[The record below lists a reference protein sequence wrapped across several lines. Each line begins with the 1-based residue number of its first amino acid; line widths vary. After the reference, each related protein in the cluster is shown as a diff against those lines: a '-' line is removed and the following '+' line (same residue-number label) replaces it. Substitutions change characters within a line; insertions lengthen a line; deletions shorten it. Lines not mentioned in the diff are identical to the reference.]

1 MKKIIL
7 FLIFIILNINLI
19 NAISI
24 YPLEINSSTEKLF
37 ITNLYNEEIELK
49 INSKILNLNDKY
61 YIDVNETLEIDI
73 NVKKSF
79 RSINEDYIEII
90 FNENNLN
97 YFIEI
102 PIELRSQRRTFPI
115 LIISS
120 IIVGISVV
128 FILKK
133 FWIHLKKYLKVL
145 LMEEIK

>member
-7 FLIFIILNINLI
+7 FFIFIFIFLNITLI
-19 NAISI
+19 NAVSI
-24 YPLEINSSTEKLF
+24 YPLEINSSTEKIF
-37 ITNLYNEEIELK
+37 ITNLYNEEIELN
-49 INSKILNLNDKY
+49 INSKILNLKDKFV
-61 YIDVNETLEIDI
+61 IDVNETLEIDI

-120 IIVGISVV
+120 IIVGISVI

-133 FWIHLKKYLKVL
+133 F
-145 LMEEIK
+145 